1 MRLGQKQIYTEI
13 LVVLFQFPCIIFMEL
28 MLLFLM
34 IIGIFDILY
43 SFFYYS
49 KKVQIKKKN
58 ILSIY
63 NWGKASSKLGLCW
76 HWAVCLL
83 YWQRI

>member
-13 LVVLFQFPCIIFMEL
+13 LVELFQFPCIIFMEL

-34 IIGIFDILY
+34 IIGIFDIPL
-43 SFFYYS
+43 FFLYYS

-63 NWGKASSKLGLCW
+63 NWGKAYRQS
-76 HWAVCLL
+76 
-83 YWQRI
+83 